1 MLDVSNKDIKKIEHN
16 TTLGFSEITR
26 CAKDIETTST
36 VYLGINYNIEVRKI
50 SMFNTSNETRQ
61 IDITTYIEPA
71 LTDYMTQIV
80 HPSFNNLQI
89 ETEYN
94 KDLDVLIASK
104 RLKNETDKNIYL
116 YAKLIGIDL
125 NKQMETEKIKLDK
138 LDPSMYDN
146 NIAKY
151 PLWPILSYKA
161 NVILTPY
168 ERQEFYYVIGVS
180 DNVYDIKN
188 AIVNMDK
195 DMLDK
200 EFNLACNL
208 STIVSRYLK
217 LEDAKVFIYNNL
229 LKELLFNK
237 KKIDDKFFGYNLD
250 QSMLWK
256 YGISGDFPILLIT
269 INGIENI
276 NLINEVISFMDYVKN
291 RKIDIDIIVLSSDNK
306 YSEKVYIAL
315 HKNITN
321 TNYMDYT
328 KGNIYL
334 FNKDKLNKDELDL
347 FDFISNIKIDNLDV
361 FLTEKEKLR
370 GSKDE

>member
-1 MLDVSNKDIKKIEHN
+1 M
-16 TTLGFSEITR
+16 TR

-50 SMFNTSNETRQ
+50 IMFNTSNETRQ

-291 RKIDIDIIVLSSDNK
+291 RKIDLDIIVLSTDDK
-306 YSEKVYIAL
+306 YSEKVYCQL
-315 HKNITN
+315 DKNITN

-328 KGNIYL
+328 KGNIY
-334 FNKDKLNKDELDL
+334 
-347 FDFISNIKIDNLDV
+347 
-361 FLTEKEKLR
+361 
-370 GSKDE
+370 